1 MKKQLVTRQVMSQ
14 VACMRKCAYPMV
26 AQRLQALSD
35 PALCVHVTQDEP
47 EHEDDNDGKE
57 N

>member
-14 VACMRKCAYPMV
+14 VACMRKYAYPMV